1 MSVSLFDLKGR
12 TALMR
17 GADRGFGLL
26 GRRTGCAEWTTIGA
40 KLEADT
46 NWRRTTS
53 NRASEG
59 RQGGIVK
66 IETKVGTIGILVTN
80 AGIRH

>member
-17 GADRGFGLL
+17 GADRGFGSL

-53 NRASEG
+53 NRASAS

-66 IETKVGTIGILVTN
+66 IAIGILVTN

>member
-1 MSVSLFDLKGR
+1 MSDALFDLKGR
-12 TALMR
+12 TALMSS
-17 GADRGFGLL
+17 ADRGFGLL
-26 GRRTGCAEWTTIGA
+26 GRRADCAEWTTIGA

-59 RQGGIVK
+59 CQGGIVK
-66 IETKVGTIGILVTN
+66 IDRGDHVELRL
-80 AGIRH
+80 A